1 MKEILTVVM
10 AFSIVIA
17 MMLLQILLSNARAFW
32 LGWLIP
38 GALLGT
44 ALYLYLRVQVPVSLG
59 GMLLFTVPFLWCL
72 EEWYR
77 NRKRRLVEAERE
89 INKRKSKRF
98 VIKTWM
104 AVLLTLIMTFLG
116 ISLGRVLDWWFG
128 EISWSYIPLTAVI
141 FAIVTMGALLMD
153 TVKKK

>member
-77 NRKRRLVEAERE
+77 NRKGDL
-89 INKRKSKRF
+89 
-98 VIKTWM
+98 
-104 AVLLTLIMTFLG
+104 
-116 ISLGRVLDWWFG
+116 
-128 EISWSYIPLTAVI
+128 
-141 FAIVTMGALLMD
+141 
-153 TVKKK
+153 